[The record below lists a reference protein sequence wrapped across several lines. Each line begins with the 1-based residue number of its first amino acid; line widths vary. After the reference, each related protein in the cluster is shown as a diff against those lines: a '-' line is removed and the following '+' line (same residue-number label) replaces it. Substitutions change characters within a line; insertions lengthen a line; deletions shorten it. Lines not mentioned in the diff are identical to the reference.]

1 MHRHHG
7 FRSIYTPGYGFSDTA
22 IKWVV
27 VGSLAV
33 AAAIAVL
40 TATALIY
47 GS

>member
-1 MHRHHG
+1 MRPYG
-7 FRSIYTPGYGFSDTA
+7 FKSIYTPGVGYSDTA

-40 TATALIY
+40 TATAFIY